1 MAMRSPQAGFT
12 LIEMIIAVVI
22 LGLLG
27 AAAGYGLQNGA
38 LAFVNTADSV
48 HTLGKLRV
56 TSERMVR
63 EIREIRRDPVTPAL
77 YDIATM
83 NATTLAFTRADATG
97 VTLSSAPPLVTLA
110 YSAPVGAHTLTDEVS
125 SLTFAYYQADGLT
138 PATTSGD
145 VAFIEFE
152 LVLTRNGHTYPQ
164 RARVALRNRS

>member
-1 MAMRSPQAGFT
+1 MATRSQQAGFT

-63 EIREIRRDPVTPAL
+63 EIREIRRNPITPAL
-77 YDIATM
+77 YDIAAMT
-83 NATTLAFTRADATG
+83 ATTLAFTKLDATG
-97 VTLSSAPPLVTLA
+97 VTLDSAPPQVTLA
-110 YSAPVGAHTLTDEVS
+110 YSVPAGAHTLTDEVG
-125 SLTFAYYQADGLT
+125 SLTFTYYQADGIT
-138 PATTSGD
+138 PATGSGD

-152 LVLTRNGHTYPQ
+152 LVLTRNGNAYPQ

>member
-1 MAMRSPQAGFT
+1 MAVPSPQAGFT
-12 LIEMIIAVVI
+12 LIEMIIAIVI

-56 TSERMVR
+56 ASERLVR
-63 EIREIRRDPVTPAL
+63 EIREIRRDPVTPGV
-77 YDIATM
+77 YDITTM
-83 NATTLAFTRADATG
+83 NATTLAFTKLDATG
-97 VTLSSAPPLVTLA
+97 VTLNSAPPQVTLA
-110 YSAPVGAHTLTDEVS
+110 YSAPAGTHTLTDDVA

-138 PATTSGD
+138 PATGSND

-152 LVLTRNGHTYPQ
+152 LVLTQNGNAYPQ
-164 RARVALRNRS
+164 RARVALRNQS